1 MTTIFKEL
9 VLSDEI
15 LMLPVAHDSLCAKIA
30 EHFGFK
36 AISAAGYANSASL
49 LGAPDV
55 SLLTLNEMVGCAE
68 RMVNAVNI
76 PVFADGDTGHGGIP
90 NVIRTIKLF
99 EKAGAAGLFIEDQV
113 FPKRCGHMSGKQIIS
128 AEDMIAKIKAAVDT
142 RIDDD
147 FFIMARS
154 DAIAVDGIDAA
165 IERGQ
170 RYREAGADMIFVEAP
185 DTVEEM
191 KRITSEID
199 APTVA
204 NLIYG
209 GHTPL
214 LSVQELQNMGFS
226 MVVYPTSSTY
236 IVAKATIDYFEQLA
250 KTGSLVGM
258 EDKMIEFELFNKIVG
273 LPEIRASE
281 KKYYGERS

>member
-1 MTTIFKEL
+1 MK
-9 VLSDEI
+9 
-15 LMLPVAHDSLCAKIA
+15 H
-30 EHFGFK
+30 
-36 AISAAGYANSASL
+36 Y
-49 LGAPDV
+49 
-55 SLLTLNEMVGCAE
+55 
-68 RMVNAVNI
+68 
-76 PVFADGDTGHGGIP
+76 
-90 NVIRTIKLF
+90 
-99 EKAGAAGLFIEDQV
+99 
-113 FPKRCGHMSGKQIIS
+113 
-128 AEDMIAKIKAAVDT
+128 T

-170 RYREAGADMIFVEAP
+170 RYREAGADMIFIEAP

-258 EDKMIEFELFNKIVG
+258 EDKMIKFELFNKIVG
-273 LPEIRASE
+273 LPKIRASE